1 MQTQKNTSVDQ
12 VLTQVT
18 DAPERGKKN
27 NSNTSKHFDISQG
40 KRLIMELLANQRALY
55 KSMEEMN
62 VDFKPQFTAYNQLSF
77 ITEVI
82 LDDYEKGVFEVG

>member
-1 MQTQKNTSVDQ
+1 MQTQKITSVDQ
-12 VLTQVT
+12 ELTQVT
-18 DAPERGKKN
+18 DAPESGKKN
-27 NSNTSKHFDISQG
+27 NSNTSNRFDISQG

-62 VDFKPQFTAYNQLSF
+62 VDFKQQFTAYNQLSF